1 MRFCTKCDNM
11 FYLKL
16 NDEDNQNHL
25 VYYCRNCGNEDVID
39 QNATTV
45 MKSNIN
51 GNNDNFVNVINKY
64 TKHDNTIPRV
74 DDIECT
80 NSSCISH
87 EEKDKCDVLLIRH
100 DEVNMKYMYLCA
112 ACDNVWK
119 SSIK

>member
-1 MRFCTKCDNM
+1 MRFCDKCDNM
-11 FYLKL
+11 FYLKI
-16 NDEDNQNHL
+16 NDDSQEHL
-25 VYYCRNCGNEDVID
+25 IYYCRNCGNEDVID

-51 GNNDNFVNVINKY
+51 GNKDNFVNVINKY
-64 TKHDNTIPRV
+64 TKYDNTIPRV
-74 DDIECT
+74 DDIICA

-87 EEKDKCDVLLIRH
+87 EEKDKSDILLIRH

-119 SSIK
+119 SAMK